1 MVDAFPR
8 LRRSVV
14 KMDPRKFL
22 KRLARDMGLLGNDSE
37 IETPPT
43 EKVSN
48 PENFQHRVHVALD
61 QNCGGFVGL
70 PPQWKQIVGNNKLK
84 GNSTFENGKTLAQG
98 RRDIHDDNSL
108 GETFSKTT
116 ARRGN
121 IASLAA
127 SLETPR
133 SRASVADNQD
143 IVIERLRRELRD
155 YKAKNAGAFNE
166 SSEDRLQSPQ
176 ERMFDSTR
184 SLNHIPTGTMAPNRI
199 LHRSIRGPRKQ
210 CSTIGKNT
218 LFEFDE
224 SLEKSRQ
231 SLSPNKYERHSISNG
246 NIATSSQPELLSS
259 TKLMKANGN
268 ISSRPPWKLNGNT
281 QNGNPRLFRRS
292 ESEV

>member
-1 MVDAFPR
+1 
-8 LRRSVV
+8 
-14 KMDPRKFL
+14 
-22 KRLARDMGLLGNDSE
+22 MGLLGNGSE
-37 IETPPT
+37 IETPPI

-70 PPQWKQIVGNNKLK
+70 PPQWKQIVGNEKLK
-84 GNSTFENGKTLAQG
+84 GNSTFENGKTLARG
-98 RRDIHDDNSL
+98 RREIYDDNSL

-166 SSEDRLQSPQ
+166 SSEDLLQSPQ

-184 SLNHIPTGTMAPNRI
+184 SLNHIPTATMAPNRI
-199 LHRSIRGPRKQ
+199 LHRSVGGPRKQ
-210 CSTIGKNT
+210 FSTIGKNT

-246 NIATSSQPELLSS
+246 NIATSSQAELLSS

-281 QNGNPRLFRRS
+281 QNGNPRFFRRS